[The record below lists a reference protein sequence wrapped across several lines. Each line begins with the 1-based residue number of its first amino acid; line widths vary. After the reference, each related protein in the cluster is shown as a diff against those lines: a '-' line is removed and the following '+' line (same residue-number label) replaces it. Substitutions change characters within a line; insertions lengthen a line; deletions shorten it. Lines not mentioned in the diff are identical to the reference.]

1 MPIQH
6 PAHLP
11 WWQYQ
16 VIDTEQRSQSQGPSQ
31 RDPGVTKDMVMVFLG
46 SMRFCI
52 PRSGYASLEACA
64 NL

>member
-16 VIDTEQRSQSQGPSQ
+16 VIDTEQRSQSQGPHREIQVLQKTWSWS
-31 RDPGVTKDMVMVFLG
+31 FW
-46 SMRFCI
+46 
-52 PRSGYASLEACA
+52 AA
-64 NL
+64 